1 MRQTWVAGV
10 LTGLAVSAAS
20 FALVGGL
27 MAQTSGGGSGR
38 AATIDVVKVFNEYE
52 RQRDL
57 SIEIKAVQDRL
68 ELENTQ
74 RRSKIDQMQAGLDA
88 MDPTDP
94 VYASKSKEVL
104 QAQVDYKNWFDLKEA
119 MITRE
124 VGIWTA
130 RVYRE
135 ILKATE
141 DVAKQNGY
149 DIVLYRDEFQ
159 TPNLDPKEVREQI
172 RQRKVLYAS
181 PASDVGQQVLDK
193 LNADYRAQPKQPMI
207 KVD

>member
-1 MRQTWVAGV
+1 MRQNWVAGV
-10 LTGLAVSAAS
+10 VTGLAVGAAS

-27 MAQTSGGGSGR
+27 MAQSSGGGGGR

-74 RRSKIDQMQAGLDA
+74 RRSKIDQMQAALDA

-94 VYASKSKEVL
+94 VYANKSKEVL

-141 DVAKQNGY
+141 EIARQNGY

-159 TPNLDPKEVREQI
+159 TPSFDPKEVREQI

-193 LNADYRAQPKQPMI
+193 LNAEYRAQPKQPMI